1 MNDRVTG
8 LLGLARRAGKV
19 AVGYDAA
26 LSAVRDGKGFI
37 GLCACDLSPKSRK
50 EWLFSVSPTSVPIR
64 TLPLTKDSL
73 GAVLGVHKPVG
84 IITVCDEGFARAIG
98 ALCPESEEEETV

>member
-19 AVGYDAA
+19 AVGFDAA
-26 LSAVRDGKGFI
+26 LTAVREGKGLI
-37 GLCACDLSPKSRK
+37 GLCACDLSPKTRK
-50 EWLFSVSPTSVPIR
+50 EWLYSAPPTSVPTR
-64 TLPLTKDSL
+64 TLPLTKEVL
-73 GAVLGVHKPVG
+73 GAALGVHKPVG
-84 IITVCDEGFARAIG
+84 IVTVCDEGFARAIG

>member
-8 LLGLARRAGKV
+8 LIGLARRAGKV

-26 LSAVRDGKGFI
+26 ATAVREGKGSL

-50 EWLFSVSPTSVPIR
+50 EWLFSVSRSSVPVR
-64 TLPLTKDSL
+64 TLPLTKETL
-73 GAVLGVHKPVG
+73 GAALGVHKPVG